1 MSLFVKH
8 CRQTKHSI
16 GILSTCMTA
25 YCGMRSKA
33 TEIHTSNPLV
43 VQGHRQSN
51 HQRQT
56 PRIVSPD
63 FSISL
68 LAVSTSIINGFL
80 FYMCVRV
87 ALDQRNLPTE
97 KKMYR
102 TCTGPSCST
111 SAALLEGC
119 VDPAPLIHICKIEI
133 YLSSTWRQPKVRSK
147 NLGLQSAVFV
157 AGDCFVYVLVQR
169 VD

>member
-1 MSLFVKH
+1 MSLFVK
-8 CRQTKHSI
+8 RPWQTKHSI
-16 GILSTCMTA
+16 GYFSTCTLA
-25 YCGMRSKA
+25 YCNITSKNTGKSGA
-33 TEIHTSNPLV
+33 TGLD

-51 HQRQT
+51 HERQIQ
-56 PRIVSPD
+56 RIVSSD

-80 FYMCVRV
+80 FYMCVWV
-87 ALDQRNLPTE
+87 ALDQRNLPRE
-97 KKMYR
+97 QQMYSSLVR
-102 TCTGPSCST
+102 CMFYT
-111 SAALLEGC
+111 SGAVVEGC
-119 VDPAPLIHICKIEI
+119 VDPAPLTHTCKIEI

>member
-1 MSLFVKH
+1 MEVIDFYWHEHAWLGLSQTNWLAWPLLTFEKRLLLIMSLFVKH

-68 LAVSTSIINGFL
+68 LAVSTSRINRFL
-80 FYMCVRV
+80 FNMCVWV
-87 ALDQRNLPTE
+87 VLDQRNLPRQQQ
-97 KKMYR
+97 MYSSLVR
-102 TCTGPSCST
+102 CMFYT
-111 SAALLEGC
+111 SGAVVEGC
-119 VDPAPLIHICKIEI
+119 VDPAPLKHTCKIEI
-133 YLSSTWRQPKVRSK
+133 Y
-147 NLGLQSAVFV
+147 
-157 AGDCFVYVLVQR
+157 
-169 VD
+169 